1 MASRLTSKGQV
12 TVPKAVRHH
21 LGVRPGDAVDFAIV
35 GERVELRKEAEADDR
50 ERIMA
55 ALEDIRR
62 RRPVDLGMS
71 TDEYMALIRDDQ

>member
-12 TVPKAVRHH
+12 TVPKAVRQH

-35 GERVELRKEAEADDR
+35 GGRVEIRKDADDDDR
-50 ERIMA
+50 ERILA
-55 ALEDIRR
+55 ALEEIRR

-71 TDEYMALIRDDQ
+71 TDEYMAMIRDEQ